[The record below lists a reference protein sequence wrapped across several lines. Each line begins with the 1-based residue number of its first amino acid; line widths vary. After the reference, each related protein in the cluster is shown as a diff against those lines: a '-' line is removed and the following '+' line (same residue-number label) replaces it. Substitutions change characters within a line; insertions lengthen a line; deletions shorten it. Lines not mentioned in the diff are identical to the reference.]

1 MTKVDNTYNYV
12 EIQTNGQKPSTAS
25 STLGQDDFLKLLITE
40 LKHQNPLE
48 PLDSKEYIAQ
58 LAQFSTL
65 TQMQN
70 MNSQIASLS
79 AVNVIG
85 RQATAYDGEEKIN
98 GEIKGIVFAN
108 SRVNLIIGD
117 DEVKVPLENVSKIY
131 K

>member
-117 DEVKVPLENVSKIY
+117 DE
-131 K
+131 